1 MGDRAREGGE
11 GREEGLRKRWSFALV
26 AVGKPPRAR
35 QRGEAPWVAASLGT
49 SEALSLQ
56 VKGQQ
61 GAQAPGCGGQGGFVL
76 PGIAVSPC
84 GAVRFVEMRMGPV
97 RGWSPPV
104 WPSLCSARA
113 VTWAG
118 QPPAPRWSHL

>member
-1 MGDRAREGGE
+1 MGDAQTQGHMGDRAREGGG

-26 AVGKPPRAR
+26 AVGKPPRAG
-35 QRGEAPWVAASLGT
+35 QRGEAPRVAASLGT

-84 GAVRFVEMRMGPV
+84 GAVRFVEMRTGPV
-97 RGWSPPV
+97 RGRCGAGALPCGPH
-104 WPSLCSARA
+104 PAR
-113 VTWAG
+113 
-118 QPPAPRWSHL
+118 PAL